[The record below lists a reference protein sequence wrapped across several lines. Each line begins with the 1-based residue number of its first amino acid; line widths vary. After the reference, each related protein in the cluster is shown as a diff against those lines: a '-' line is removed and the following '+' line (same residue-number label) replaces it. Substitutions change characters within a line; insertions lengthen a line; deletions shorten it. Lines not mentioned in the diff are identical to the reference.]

1 MTSEP
6 DVDDSPTRR
15 WPFGVGQTIVLI
27 VVAVVFAALVGW
39 QVGDRDDP
47 ESFNDVDAGF
57 LADMIVHHNGA
68 VALGFEYLPREHDD
82 VVGHFAREIVT
93 TQAGEMAMMNSLV
106 ADAGRP
112 DIATDDVAME
122 WMGMPT
128 TATEMPGL
136 ASPADFAELRGATG
150 LGADDVFTR
159 LMIRHHA
166 AGVAM
171 ARQAAAEG
179 ENPRV
184 RRLARNMA
192 RLQRTEI
199 AEMNRRRVELGLA
212 AVDSAAPSGS
222 SSDSSTDAPSGGH
235 DHMH

>member
-1 MTSEP
+1 MLLLLC
-6 DVDDSPTRR
+6 VVIA
-15 WPFGVGQTIVLI
+15 GVI
-27 VVAVVFAALVGW
+27 GW
-39 QVGDRDDP
+39 QIGAADDA

-68 VALGFEYLPREHDD
+68 VALGFAYLPNEHDE

-93 TQAGEMAMMNSLV
+93 TQAGEMAMMNALI
-106 ADAGRP
+106 ADAGYP

-122 WMGMPT
+122 WMGRPT
-128 TATEMPGL
+128 DPTEMPGL
-136 ASPADFAELRGATG
+136 ASPDDYAELRAATG

-199 AEMNRRRVELGLA
+199 AEMNRRRVLLGLA
-212 AVDSAAPSGS
+212 AVDASTSSGTS
-222 SSDSSTDAPSGGH
+222 GDAH